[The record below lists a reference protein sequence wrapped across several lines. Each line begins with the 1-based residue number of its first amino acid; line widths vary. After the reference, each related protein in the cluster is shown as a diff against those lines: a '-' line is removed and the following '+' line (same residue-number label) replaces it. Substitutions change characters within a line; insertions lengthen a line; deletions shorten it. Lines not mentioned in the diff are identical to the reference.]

1 LYNDPAELEAAQG
14 DLRNAVEETIKPN
27 TVVENPITHARGV
40 IELEEHASEAQKVI
54 LDEMQMLRQRV
65 AAVEALAAVSSKGP
79 FFPSEREVLANALR
93 PSASTHSKGILSD
106 LFSPFPSEPS
116 SLGNALRVL
125 AGSELTEGVAF
136 GM

>member
-1 LYNDPAELEAAQG
+1 
-14 DLRNAVEETIKPN
+14 
-27 TVVENPITHARGV
+27 
-40 IELEEHASEAQKVI
+40 VI

-106 LFSPFPSEPS
+106 LFPPFPSEPS

-125 AGSELTEGVAF
+125 AGSELTAASESPREQQSPDKE
-136 GM
+136 

>member
-1 LYNDPAELEAAQG
+1 
-14 DLRNAVEETIKPN
+14 
-27 TVVENPITHARGV
+27 
-40 IELEEHASEAQKVI
+40 VI

-106 LFSPFPSEPS
+106 LFPPFPSEPS

-125 AGSELTEGVAF
+125 AGSELTAASESPPEQQSPDKE
-136 GM
+136 